1 MTDIIL
7 ELQRQFHQGLSS
19 SLRAAMGPEGGLAL
33 TLLLGFSFLYGVFH
47 TLLPGHQ
54 KAVIGAYFV
63 SENARY
69 AQGFLAGALFAVFH
83 AVSAVGVLLLVRL
96 VLKFTAG
103 QSLAQAT
110 AFTQTVSAWGI
121 LIVAVVLFLFRLK
134 DIGELRRRAAL
145 ARMRR
150 RLGFD
155 LHERLETAFEPV
167 PWKRFL
173 PFLFFAAL
181 LPCPGTLLV
190 LLFSLSLGA
199 LGLGLASVVAI
210 TLGMAATLTVL
221 ALAIIAAKRT
231 GGGLVRRAP
240 QGWVGVFLLEVLGLI
255 VLAAFAFFLIPFDGS
270 VRLG

>member
-1 MTDIIL
+1 MTETIF

-19 SLRAAMGPEGGLAL
+19 SLRAAMGADGGLAL
-33 TLLLGFSFLYGVFH
+33 TFLLGFSFLYGVFH
-47 TLLPGHQ
+47 TILPGHQ

-69 AQGFLAGALFAVFH
+69 AQGFLAGLLFAVFH
-83 AVSAVGVLLLVRL
+83 ALSAVGVLLLIRL

-110 AFTQTVSAWGI
+110 NLTQTVSAWGI
-121 LIVAVVLFLFRLK
+121 LVVALVLFALKLK
-134 DIGELRRRAAL
+134 DIGELRRRSAL
-145 ARMRR
+145 GKMRR

-167 PWKRFL
+167 PWRRFI

-199 LGLGLASVVAI
+199 LGLGLASVAAI
-210 TLGMAATLTVL
+210 TLGMATTLTIL
-221 ALAIIAAKRT
+221 ALTIIAAKRS
-231 GGGLVRRAP
+231 GSGLARRAT
-240 QGWVGVFLLEVLGLI
+240 QGWVGVFLLEVLGLV
-255 VLAAFAFFLIPFDGS
+255 VLVAFAFLLIPFDGNARGS
-270 VRLG
+270 